1 MIKKYFEF
9 INENYE
15 TGYFN
20 YNDMT
25 FKLDVKHDDITTVKI
40 LYMDKHYEDL
50 SIDVPDS
57 EELDEDE
64 FFINPSLKK
73 GMIEELENQGFIEC
87 TNKISMSGEKETK
100 SYKLV

>member
-1 MIKKYFEF
+1 MIKKFINF

-20 YNDMT
+20 YGDRP
-25 FKLDVKHDDITTVKI
+25 FKLDVVHGDTTVVKI

-50 SIDVPDS
+50 SIDIPDS
-57 EELDEDE
+57 KELDEDE
-64 FFINPSLKK
+64 FYVNPIID
-73 GMIEELENQGFIEC
+73 IEMVKELEKQGFIEN
-87 TNKISMSGEKETK
+87 TNKLSMAGDDETK

>member
-1 MIKKYFEF
+1 MIKKFINF

-20 YNDMT
+20 YGDRP
-25 FKLDVKHDDITTVKI
+25 FKLDVKHGDTTVVRI

-50 SIDVPDS
+50 SIDIPDS
-57 EELDEDE
+57 KDLSEDE
-64 FFINPSLKK
+64 FFINPTLDEKL
-73 GMIEELENQGFIEC
+73 IEELEKQGFIEC
-87 TNKISMSGEKETK
+87 TNKTSMAGEYESK